1 MSEYVHLCL
10 TDLLDNDMTSYEYF
24 YSLPNNIRNSLFE
37 QEISTF
43 EELVQAANSISE
55 SSFVDLPDPHFEK
68 I

>member
-43 EELVQAANSISE
+43 KELVQAANSISE
-55 SSFVDLPDPHFEK
+55 SPFVDLPDPHFEK